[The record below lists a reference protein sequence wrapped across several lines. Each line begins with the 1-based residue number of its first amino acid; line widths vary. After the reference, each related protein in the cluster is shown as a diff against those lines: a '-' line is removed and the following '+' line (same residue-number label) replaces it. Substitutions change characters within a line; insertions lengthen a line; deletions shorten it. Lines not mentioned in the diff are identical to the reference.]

1 MRIAIVTDSTAY
13 LTDEEVARYHISV
26 VPIPVI
32 LDGQVYD
39 EGVTIDSP
47 TFYAK
52 MRTSQS
58 FPSTSQPPLG
68 EVTKL
73 YENLANEGYDTILSI
88 HLASTISGFY
98 NTLVGLAPTL
108 TNVRLVPYDSHITVK
123 LMGYLVIA
131 AARLAA
137 AGKSLDE
144 ILASLDKLRAT
155 MDEVFIVNDLQNL
168 VRGGRL
174 SNASA
179 FIGGMLKIKPLLTFN
194 DEDKI
199 VAFEKV
205 RSIKKAYKRA
215 ETIFSER
222 IADVDYPVRCLVIH
236 ANDPEEGKRWW
247 ADLEPRF
254 PKVAFELNEF
264 GPVVGTHLGEKAI
277 AIAWMADVLKV
288 TN

>member
-1 MRIAIVTDSTAY
+1 MHIAIVTDSTAY
-13 LTDEEVARYHISV
+13 LSAAEVEQYHISV
-26 VPIPVI
+26 IPIPVI
-32 LDGQVYD
+32 LDGVVYD
-39 EGVTIDSP
+39 EGKTIDTP

-52 MRTSQS
+52 LRTSKS

-68 EVTKL
+68 EVMKL

-98 NTLVGLAPTL
+98 QTLVGLAPTM
-108 TNVRLVPYDSHITVK
+108 TKARLVPYDSHITVK

-137 AGKSLDE
+137 QGKSVEE
-144 ILASLDKLRAT
+144 ITQTLDKLRAT

-205 RSIKKAYKRA
+205 RSIKKAYSRA
-215 ETIFSER
+215 ETIFKER
-222 IADVDYPVRCLVIH
+222 IAQVDYPVRALVIH
-236 ANDPEEGKRWW
+236 ANDPEEGQRWLT
-247 ADLEPRF
+247 DLSSRF
-254 PKVAFELNEF
+254 PNVAFELNEF

-277 AIAWMADVLKV
+277 AIAWMADVLK
-288 TN
+288 TIN

>member
-13 LTDEEVARYHISV
+13 LTAAEVAQYHISV
-26 VPIPVI
+26 IPIPVI
-32 LDGQVYD
+32 LDGHVYD
-39 EGVTIDSP
+39 EGRTIDSP
-47 TFYAK
+47 AFYEK

-68 EVTKL
+68 EVTRL

-108 TNVRLVPYDSHITVK
+108 KNVRLVPYDSHITVK

-131 AARLAA
+131 AARMAA
-137 AGKSLDE
+137 AGKTVDE
-144 ILASLDKLRAT
+144 IISTLDKLRAT

-179 FIGGMLKIKPLLTFN
+179 VIGGLLKIKPLLTFN

-205 RSIKKAYKRA
+205 RSIKKAYHRA
-215 ETIFSER
+215 EELFSER
-222 IADVDYPVRCLVIH
+222 IANVDYPVRCLVIH
-236 ANDPEEGKRWW
+236 ANDPEEGQRWL
-247 ADLEPRF
+247 ADLAPRF
-254 PKVAFELNEF
+254 PNVAFELNEF

-277 AIAWMADVLKV
+277 AIAWMADVLKLI
-288 TN
+288 N